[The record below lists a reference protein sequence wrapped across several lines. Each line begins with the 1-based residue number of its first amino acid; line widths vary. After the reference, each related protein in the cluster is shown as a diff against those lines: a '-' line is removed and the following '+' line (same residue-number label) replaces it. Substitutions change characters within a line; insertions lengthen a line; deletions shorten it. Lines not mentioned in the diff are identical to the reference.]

1 MTDGLT
7 VAAVLLVLGPVM
19 PGVAL
24 SNPALFRVWFVPR
37 DEHLALVRAHRRGWA
52 SINAGFT
59 IATVL
64 TTAGL
69 AVLAENVDAAD
80 GPRAVLTSAA
90 VVYAI
95 AGSLWCVVLAIR
107 ARTTPALADLVV
119 AGTPTEPAETLLGAA
134 LGGLFAAFIL
144 ATSAALAV
152 LGATLTG
159 SGLIAAPVGWFTTLI
174 PAVVIASFLRSG
186 DAVPAVLYLPTLLV
200 GVAFLFGWT

>member
-7 VAAVLLVLGPVM
+7 VAAVLLVLGPVV

-24 SNPALFRVWFVPR
+24 SNPALFRVWFAPR
-37 DEHLALVRAHRRGWA
+37 DEHLALVGAHRRGWA
-52 SINAGFT
+52 AINAGFT

-69 AVLAENVDAAD
+69 ALLAGNVHAAD
-80 GPRAVLTSAA
+80 GQRAVLTSA
-90 VVYAI
+90 VVAYAI

-107 ARTTPALADLVV
+107 TRTTPTLADLVA

-159 SGLIAAPVGWFTTLI
+159 SGLIAAPVGWLTTLI

-200 GVAFLFGWT
+200 GVAFLLGWT